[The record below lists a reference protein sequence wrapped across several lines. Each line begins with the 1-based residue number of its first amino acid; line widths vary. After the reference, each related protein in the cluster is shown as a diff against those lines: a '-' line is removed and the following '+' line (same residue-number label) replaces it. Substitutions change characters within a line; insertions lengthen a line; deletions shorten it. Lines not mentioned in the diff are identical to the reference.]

1 MPRGTDSTTKFK
13 ADITEF
19 KAAMQEAARQVRLA
33 NSEFKAATSSM
44 DKWSDSEAGL
54 EAKLKQLNKVLD
66 AQNKQL
72 DVLTE
77 QYEKAVKEQ
86 GENSK
91 EAEELAIKIN
101 NQKAAIG
108 KTEKE
113 LDKYGKELDDCKN
126 ETGRFA
132 KEEEKTVKPTEEL
145 GEATKEAGKA
155 AKEGSEGFTVMKG
168 ALANLVASGIKTAI
182 NGLKKLGKAAMDAYK
197 EFDAGADNV
206 IKATGATGEAAK
218 DLLGSYQTVTA
229 QVLGDFETLGSALGE
244 VNTRFGFTGK
254 QLEAATVTFQKFSDI
269 TGMDTV
275 SAIQAVSKA
284 MAGAGI
290 DSKDYEKVLDQL
302 ATAGQA
308 SGISVEQLAES
319 LTTYGST
326 MRTMGFDTKDTIAML
341 AQWEKAGVNTQAA
354 ITGLRKATQ
363 KWTAAG
369 KDSRTELQKALK
381 AIKDAPSS
389 TEAAQK
395 AIETFGTKA
404 GTELAEAIRTGRFEF
419 EDFLSLMDESG
430 GAVKRTYEATQD
442 GFDEIKLQLQG
453 VKADMGAFVR
463 DLLNKN
469 KPQIQSAISGI
480 TNAVKGIVK
489 FVIDNLPTILS
500 ALKAIATAFV
510 TYKAVQIIGR
520 VKDAISTLATQIKNS
535 QGLLNNFGSG
545 ALSPIGLVAAAIGG
559 ITAALIEVNDA
570 YQDYLQEEYGVT
582 QAMQDTFDK
591 VDALAGA
598 YRDMDSA
605 RQEAMGSVDTEYG
618 HIEELVKEYNDL
630 IDANG
635 NVKKGYEDRANFILT
650 ELAKATGQ
658 TLEDIQK
665 EIDANGRLGDSINDV
680 IQKKKAEA
688 YLTANESAY
697 MEAIQS
703 HDSARQAYI
712 DAIDAEATARERY
725 NKIHKQAMDIA
736 LEYQK
741 RVETQGQ
748 ELADMWYA
756 EHAEIEKQNELAW
769 AALQEAVGHLETAED
784 TYVGFET
791 TIKNYEGLSAAIIS
805 GDAKKIDGALIN
817 MQKSFISAETGTK
830 RTLEQQVADYKKH
843 LEELETAVAKGMP
856 NVTAEM
862 VTQARTLVTKAEN
875 ELAEF
880 KNKAEQE
887 AKDGIDAFTD
897 GMTGKISQAQLASAS
912 VVSAAV
918 QGLKSDKTSIT
929 QAGEDFTTG
938 FANGIISQKA
948 MNLINGNAAWI
959 TRQAVDV
966 VKRTAQ
972 IQSPSKVTQKLGE
985 YFGEGFAEGIGDSIR
1000 LVAKEADR
1008 LVKTASEELSKK
1020 GVFDI
1025 AVGNINGVRGD
1036 LTAGEGSVSN
1046 TTNTQTVIFNQTNN
1060 SPRPL
1065 DRLAIYRET
1074 NSLLFNARVRAV

>member
-132 KEEEKTVKPTEEL
+132 KEEEKTIKPTEEL
-145 GEATKEAGKA
+145 GDATKEAGKA

-168 ALANLVASGIKTAI
+168 ALANLVASGIKAAI
-182 NGLKKLGKAAMDAYK
+182 SGLKKLGKAAFDAYK
-197 EFDAGADNV
+197 EFDDGADNV
-206 IKATGATGEAAK
+206 IKATGATGKAAEALLK
-218 DLLGSYQTVTA
+218 SYETVTTQVVGEFSELGS
-229 QVLGDFETLGSALGE
+229 LLGE
-244 VNTRFGFTGK
+244 VNTRFGFTDK
-254 QLEAATVTFQKFSDI
+254 QLEAATVSFQKFADI
-269 TGMDTV
+269 TGTDAV
-275 SAIQAVSKA
+275 GAVQAVSKA

-290 DSKDYEKVLDQL
+290 SSKDYQKVLDQL
-302 ATAGQA
+302 AVAGQA
-308 SGISVEQLAES
+308 SGISVEKLAES
-319 LTTYGST
+319 LTAYGST
-326 MRTMGFDTKDTIAML
+326 MRTMGYDTKDTIAML

-369 KDSRTELQKALK
+369 KDSRTELQKSLK
-381 AIKDAPSS
+381 AIKDAPNATS
-389 TEAAQK
+389 AAQK

-404 GTELAEAIRTGRFEF
+404 GTELADAIRSGRFEF
-419 EDFLSLMDESG
+419 EDFLKLMDESA
-430 GAVKRTYEATQD
+430 GAVSKTYEATQD
-442 GFDEIKLQLQG
+442 GYDAIRLQIQG
-453 VKADMGAFVR
+453 IRAEMGSFVGQ
-463 DLLNKN
+463 LLERN
-469 KPQIQSAISGI
+469 KPQIQSAIRGI
-480 TNAVKGIVK
+480 TDVVKGIVK
-489 FVIDNLPTILS
+489 FVIDNLPTILN
-500 ALKAIATAFV
+500 ALKAIATAFI
-510 TYKAVQIIGR
+510 TYKAVQTIGK
-520 VKDAISTLATQIKNS
+520 VKDAISSLATQIKSS
-535 QGLLNNFGSG
+535 QGLLSNFGQGS
-545 ALSPIGLVAAAIGG
+545 LSPIGLVAAAIGG
-559 ITAALIEVNDA
+559 ITAALIAVNSA

-582 QAMQDTFDK
+582 KAMQDTFDK

-598 YRDMDSA
+598 YRDMDAA
-605 RQEAMGSVDTEYG
+605 RKEAMGSIDTEYG
-618 HIEELVKEYNDL
+618 HIEELVEEYNSL

-650 ELAKATGQ
+650 ELAKATGM
-658 TLEDIQK
+658 TISDIQK
-665 EIDANGRLGDSINDV
+665 EIDANGRLGKSIDDL

-688 YLTANESAY
+688 YITANESAY
-697 MEAIQS
+697 MEAVQK
-703 HDSARQAYI
+703 HDEARTAYLL
-712 DAIDAEATARERY
+712 AIDAEAEARARY
-725 NKIHKQAMDIA
+725 NKTHQKAIDIA

-741 RVETQGQ
+741 RVETQGV

-756 EHAEIEKQNELAW
+756 EHAEIAKQDELAT
-769 AALQEAVGHLETAED
+769 AALEESISKLTEAEK
-784 TYVGFET
+784 TYVGYET
-791 TIKNYEGLSAAIIS
+791 TIKNYEGLSAAVIS
-805 GDAKKIDGALIN
+805 GDAKKIDAALLN

-830 RTLEQQVADYKKH
+830 KTLEQQVADYRTH
-843 LEELETAVAKGMP
+843 LKELEDAVAKGMP
-856 NVTAEM
+856 GVTQEM
-862 VTQARTLVTKAEN
+862 VNQARTMVSKAET
-875 ELAEF
+875 ELAKF
-880 KNKAEQE
+880 KDNASEE
-887 AKDGIDAFTD
+887 AKAGIDAFTD
-897 GMTGKISQAQLASAS
+897 GMTGKISQAQIASAS
-912 VVSAAV
+912 VVSAAIK
-918 QGLKSDKTSIT
+918 GLDGNKTEIT
-929 QAGEDFTTG
+929 EAGKNFTLG
-938 FANGIISQKA
+938 FADGITDETI
-948 MNLINGNAAWI
+948 MRVMRNRAAWM
-959 TRQAVDV
+959 TKEAVSV
-966 VKRTAQ
+966 VKREAQ
-972 IQSPSKVTQKLGE
+972 IQSPSKVTKKLGE

-1000 LVAKEADR
+1000 EVAQEADK
-1008 LVKTASEELSKK
+1008 LVKAASDELSKK

-1036 LTAGEGSVSN
+1036 INAAASGVNN

-1060 SPRPL
+1060 SPKPL
-1065 DRLAIYRET
+1065 DRLSIYRET